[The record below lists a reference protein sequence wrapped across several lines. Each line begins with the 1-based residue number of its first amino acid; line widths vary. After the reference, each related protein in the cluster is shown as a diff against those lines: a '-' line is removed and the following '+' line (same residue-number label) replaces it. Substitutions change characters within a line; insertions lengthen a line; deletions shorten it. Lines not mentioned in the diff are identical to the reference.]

1 MQKMWYERGV
11 FQPII
16 LPNLLGLIETQDHI
30 ELTGLGEDRDNRTL
44 ILRGVH
50 DDVQVQQVDPAI
62 RMDMSFFSKLQVN
75 EKQTKVKLL
84 ILIMLT
90 ILSKMRPYLP
100 LFGNF
105 Y

>member
-1 MQKMWYERGV
+1 MQKMWYEKGV

-50 DDVQVQQVDPAI
+50 DDDGVQAQEVDPAI
-62 RMDMSFFSKLQVN
+62 RMDMSFFSKLRVN
-75 EKQTKVKLL
+75 EKQNKVRLL

-90 ILSKMRPYLP
+90 I
-100 LFGNF
+100 
-105 Y
+105 